1 MRGIQMATKSLNV
14 ISTSILAGLK
24 PTAAAISS
32 PFASPLSI
40 VLFIVGAGVLAIGA
54 VLAIVIVGAR

>member
-1 MRGIQMATKSLNV
+1 MTTESLNV

-40 VLFIVGAGVLAIGA
+40 AAIAVDAGVLAIGVA
-54 VLAIVIVGAR
+54 VLAIAIVIVAAR

>member
-1 MRGIQMATKSLNV
+1 MATKSLNV

-24 PTAAAISS
+24 PTANAPSS

-40 VLFIVGAGVLAIGA
+40 VLFAMGAGVFAVGVA
-54 VLAIVIVGAR
+54 VLVVAIVVIAVC

>member
-1 MRGIQMATKSLNV
+1 MATDSLNV

-24 PTAAAISS
+24 PTAAAIPS

-40 VLFIVGAGVLAIGA
+40 AAIAVDAGILAVGVA
-54 VLAIVIVGAR
+54 VLIVAIVIIAVR

>member
-1 MRGIQMATKSLNV
+1 MTTKSLNV

-24 PTAAAISS
+24 PTAAAIPS

-40 VLFIVGAGVLAIGA
+40 VLFAMGAGVLAVGVA
-54 VLAIVIVGAR
+54 VLIVAIVIIAVR